1 VRAARHDGAA
11 GGPAAGFSLVEM
23 LVVLAVLA
31 LAVGL
36 GGPTLG
42 RLLPGQRLDA
52 AAEAVAA
59 EVALLRAEAVR
70 TGQTARLLYD
80 PATSAFLSSRRGA
93 RPLAMAPL
101 RVDIDIPPEARS
113 GPGEIR
119 FLPSGATTGG
129 RIVLA
134 GATGI
139 RVMTVSRVTGAL
151 RRGDAVP

>member
-1 VRAARHDGAA
+1 MG
-11 GGPAAGFSLVEM
+11 GGPLRKHTMYIRG
-23 LVVLAVLA
+23 
-31 LAVGL
+31 
-36 GGPTLG
+36 TL
-42 RLLPGQRLDA
+42 P
-52 AAEAVAA
+52 
-59 EVALLRAEAVR
+59 
-70 TGQTARLLYD
+70 
-80 PATSAFLSSRRGA
+80 A